1 VELSQIPEGEIP
13 ELDEILS
20 KFNVSESHAARALHS
35 MALGRCVE
43 ALASCAETTEGCQAV
58 VAAEAIGVIQ
68 KCIACSWSD
77 GALLQRANSICFFC
91 TAHATHARASGHHQ
105 GAKILRHAVA
115 RLLCNVAKVDS
126 FHVLLVRCGAVHVS
140 GQILQS
146 MSSAEV
152 GGYSD
157 VLLMQALEGIVRTDV
172 ARAEAASAGL
182 ITHALTRLH
191 SEHPPIISSSCVII
205 K

>member
-1 VELSQIPEGEIP
+1 MLCVTPYA
-13 ELDEILS
+13 
-20 KFNVSESHAARALHS
+20 HTRRA
-35 MALGRCVE
+35 G
-43 ALASCAETTEGCQAV
+43 Q
-58 VAAEAIGVIQ
+58 
-68 KCIACSWSD
+68 
-77 GALLQRANSICFFC
+77 
-91 TAHATHARASGHHQ
+91 HQ

-126 FHVLLVRCGAVHVS
+126 FHVVLVRCGAVHIS
-140 GQILQS
+140 GRILQS
-146 MSSAEV
+146 MSSSEI

-182 ITHALTRLH
+182 ISHAVTRLH
-191 SEHPPIISSSCVII
+191 SEHPPIISSACGIL